1 VQELLKKTETNNL
14 KILSQ
19 NYPDGKNIDIN
30 EYENIM
36 VELNESIL
44 VTVYI
49 SHLIRYS
56 RTFGSYHRVFDR
68 GLLSD
73 WRSKQLSYEAIL

>member
-1 VQELLKKTETNNL
+1 MQELLKKTETNNL

-19 NYPDGKNIDIN
+19 NYSDGKNIDIN

-44 VTVYI
+44 VKRQSKSKYGGIFPI
-49 SHLIRYS
+49 SNGMCNLA
-56 RTFGSYHRVFDR
+56 T
-68 GLLSD
+68 LS
-73 WRSKQLSYEAIL
+73 